1 MLLDAVTSLIK
12 NYDLSGLY
20 FDRQAL
26 DSIKSYYQS
35 GTARIQIA
43 NIINANSA
51 DLVKN
56 ASQQLFEEVPEL
68 IRAGGNAYTT
78 RRYSACL
85 RDMDYY
91 LRYASY
97 ALIAGNNTVLDE
109 RVLQGLRETYNS
121 LGVPIGPTV
130 RGIQIMKE
138 MIKEMTADAGLDD
151 ANIVDSPFDHLSRD
165 FSEVSI

>member
-138 MIKEMTADAGLDD
+138 MIKEMAVEAGMLDTSM
-151 ANIVDSPFDHLSRD
+151 VDSPFDHLAREFGD
-165 FSEVSI
+165 ISI